1 MFYMGTIVSIDESD
15 RKIIQML
22 TENARISLREI
33 AAVVKM
39 SPSSI
44 RNRMERLVD
53 LGVVK
58 RYTLDIDYRKLGYE
72 IQVVILIT
80 SKPSEAD
87 RLSIALKGYEEIS
100 EVLRTSGPASFIC
113 TARARNIT
121 ELTKFITGELEKLN
135 GVERIET
142 MFILPQDG

>member
-1 MFYMGTIVSIDESD
+1 MGSIEQVDESD
-15 RKIIQML
+15 KIIIKML
-22 TENARISLREI
+22 TENARVSLREI

-39 SPSSI
+39 SPSSV
-44 RNRMERLVD
+44 RNRMERLVE
-53 LGVVK
+53 LGVIK
-58 RYTLDIDYRKLGYE
+58 RYTLDIDYRKMGFE
-72 IQVVILIT
+72 IQVVILVT

-87 RLSIALKGYEEIS
+87 RLNLALKGYDEIT

-113 TARARNIT
+113 NIRVRSIK

-142 MFILPQDG
+142 LFILPQDE